1 MPIFRMSNVPA
12 KTLLVAGA
20 LLLAP
25 QIGWA
30 APAASAFGKFS
41 GEWRG
46 SGQVTGTDG
55 KSESIT
61 CRARYETSASG
72 ESLTQ
77 ALVCASDSF
86 RFDIRSNVVA
96 DGENASGGWQ
106 ETTRNVTGNLTGH
119 IRDGDFEGNVSGV
132 GFTAEV
138 SLRLSGRKQDV
149 VLTPHGGDV
158 AKVQIVLSRAS

>member
-1 MPIFRMSNVPA
+1 MRIFRMFSGSPKA
-12 KTLLVAGA
+12 MLVAGA
-20 LLLAP
+20 LLLGP

-30 APAASAFGKFS
+30 APTDSAFGKFS

-61 CRARYETSASG
+61 CRARYDISASG

-77 ALVCASDSF
+77 ALVCASDSY

-106 ETTRNVTGNLTGH
+106 ETTRNITGNLIGH
-119 IRDGDFEGNVSGV
+119 IRNGDFEGNVSGAD
-132 GFTAEV
+132 FTAEV

-158 AKVQIVLSRAS
+158 AKVQIALSRAS